1 MPEASTRER
10 AGKRASKRGDRS
22 RRYDVVALVSNDL
35 VTDQRM
41 QRSLTTLAEA
51 GYRCL
56 LLGRRRPGS
65 LPLDDAWSFDQERLT
80 LAAHAGKAFYW
91 QLHRAQRRR
100 LLELRPRLILAVD
113 LDTVWAAR
121 RASRR
126 LGIPFVFDAHELF
139 EEQPEVARRP
149 HIKLAWYL
157 LGKWC
162 VPHATAAYTVGR
174 DIAAILSRRYGLP
187 FGVVRNFP
195 IPQSGPAPAVLRKH
209 TPGQPFTV
217 LYQGALNEGRGIEEL
232 IDAAVALPDVRVLI
246 AGDGPEGERLR
257 AYAKTR
263 HAANVTFL
271 GMLPPDELR
280 ALTPTVDLGYA
291 LMRRVSLNYYLS
303 LSNKTADYVQAG
315 LPSLQMDWPEYRR
328 LQERYGCFYLV
339 QELTVRAVVEAIRV
353 CRKESVWQAL
363 RAGCVRGAGGMVWE
377 GAVLRTTIRPL
388 LR

>member
-1 MPEASTRER
+1 MGEGRD
-10 AGKRASKRGDRS
+10 GGVG
-22 RRYDVVALVSNDL
+22 RYDVVALVSNDL

-41 QRSLTTLAEA
+41 QRSLTTLTEA

-56 LLGRRRPGS
+56 LLGRRRPQS
-65 LPLDDAWSFDQERLT
+65 LPLDTGWPFGQERLE

-91 QLHRAQRRR
+91 QLHRAHRRR
-100 LLELRPRLILAVD
+100 LLELRPRLILAAD

-121 RASRR
+121 RAGRT

-162 VPHATAAYTVGR
+162 VPQAAAAYTVGQ
-174 DIAAILSRRYGLP
+174 DIAEILSRRYGLP

-195 IPQSGPAPAVLRKH
+195 MVRTEAAPAVLRKR
-209 TPGQPFTV
+209 TPGAPFTV

-232 IDAAVALPDVRVLI
+232 IDASVRLPDVRVLI

-263 HAANVTFL
+263 NAGNVTFL
-271 GMLPPDELR
+271 GMLAPSALR

-303 LSNKTADYVQAG
+303 LTNKTADYVQAG
-315 LPSLQMDWPEYRR
+315 VPSLQMDWPEYRR
-328 LQERYGCFYLV
+328 LQERYGCFWLV
-339 QELTVRAVVEAIRV
+339 GELTTEAVAAGIEA
-353 CRKESVWQAL
+353 CREEGKWAEL
-363 RAGCVRGAGGMVWE
+363 RAGCALSAGEMVWE
-377 GAVLRTTIRPL
+377 GGVLLGAIKPL
-388 LR
+388 LS